1 MHNPL
6 RQKLRNQQTCYG
18 LWVSLE
24 SPTITEI
31 AATLGLD
38 WVCIDME
45 HGSLD
50 YKEVAEHLRAARGS
64 DTAVI
69 ARVPELQVTML
80 KRALDLGAHGV
91 IVPAINTAAEAEA
104 AIEYG
109 KYPPRGVRGIGGE
122 RAVRWG
128 MFSQEYLQTANEETM
143 VIPLIESRSAVEN
156 IEAILA
162 TPNLEAI
169 YLGLADMSASYG
181 YPGQWDAPGIPEHT
195 RAVCQKALA
204 QGVAPGILARNSAE
218 AEARAAQGFQW
229 ICLGS
234 DTGLLIEGIKERM
247 TAAGLPVAP
256 RY

>member
-6 RQKLRNQQTCYG
+6 RQKLHAKKTCYG

-38 WVCIDME
+38 WVCIDTE

-50 YKEVAEHLRAARGS
+50 YKEVIDHLRAARGS

-69 ARVPELQVTML
+69 VRVPELQVTML

-91 IVPAINTAAEAEA
+91 IVPAISTAEEAEA
-104 AIEYG
+104 AIQYG

-128 MFSQEYLQTANEETM
+128 LFSQEYLKAANEETL
-143 VIPLIESRSAVEN
+143 VIPLIESRTAVEN
-156 IEAILA
+156 IDAILE
-162 TPNLEAI
+162 TPNLEAL

-195 RAVCQKALA
+195 QTVCQKALA
-204 QGVAPGILARNSAE
+204 KGIAPGILARNPIE
-218 AEARAAQGFQW
+218 AESRVAQGFQW
-229 ICLGS
+229 VCLGS
-234 DTGLLIEGIKERM
+234 DTGLLIDGIKERM
-247 TAAGLPVAP
+247 AAVGLPIIP

>member
-1 MHNPL
+1 MQNPL
-6 RQKLRNQQTCYG
+6 RQKLRNKHICYG

-38 WVCIDME
+38 WVCIDAE

-50 YKEVAEHLRAARGS
+50 YKEIIEHIRAARGS
-64 DTAVI
+64 ETAVI
-69 ARVPELQVTML
+69 VRVPELQVTML
-80 KRALDLGAHGV
+80 KRALDIGAHGV

-104 AIEYG
+104 AVQYG

-128 MFSQEYLQTANEETM
+128 IFSQEYLASANEETL
-143 VIPLIESRSAVEN
+143 VIPLIESRAAVEN
-156 IEAILA
+156 IDAILE

-195 RAVCQKALA
+195 QAVCQKALA
-204 QGVAPGILARNSAE
+204 KGAAPGILARNPAE

-234 DTGLLIEGIKERM
+234 DTGLLIDGIKERM
-247 TAAGLPVAP
+247 KALELPLSP